1 MFALILALQV
11 SLGSLAVVD
20 GDTFHDNGR
29 NQDYRL
35 YGVDAPETTRAKCAA
50 ERTLGHAAAWRAYEL
65 LSSAEKI
72 RGIPGRDPA
81 SRDRWP
87 RDGFGRR
94 LGRIEMMIGGAW
106 VDLGATLLAEGLAQ
120 PYFEGDRRPDWCG
133 TVTPP

>member
-1 MFALILALQV
+1 MIAALLTLQV

-20 GDTFHDNGR
+20 GDTLHDNAR

-35 YGVDAPETTRAKCAA
+35 YGVDAPETTGAGCES

-65 LSSAEKI
+65 LSSATAI

-94 LGRIEMMIGGAW
+94 LGRIEMLIGGEW
-106 VDLGATLLAEGLAQ
+106 VDLGAALMAEGLAR
-120 PYFEGDRRPDWCG
+120 PYSGNGPRPDWCA
-133 TVTPP
+133 PA